1 MRSART
7 RPDYFIYM
15 PWSQSESI
23 PTMVSAGDCR
33 ARASEGL
40 RFRCM
45 ERTCQLRGHTEDL
58 TATPTS
64 DQAEIPEDDLEV
76 PDFLEQQDVQE
87 DPDEEELPD
96 AAKASSQGG
105 MGMGWGG
112 GVDVGDALRGLQGGL
127 LAVCCK
133 PCVFFDALW

>member
-1 MRSART
+1 MQTHTGQNAASAYTAWSKTTSGGVPKAPTRIHRT
-7 RPDYFIYM
+7 APKKEPPEGFT
-15 PWSQSESI
+15 ELSI
-23 PTMVSAGDCR
+23 
-33 ARASEGL
+33 
-40 RFRCM
+40 
-45 ERTCQLRGHTEDL
+45 